1 VTTSSGRQAESY
13 RQAHLRLRL
22 LLLGD
27 GIDTPGR
34 VRGEA
39 DRQQVSAEL
48 RRMRSAFDAVVEEAE
63 AHRTDAVDERV
74 EGLDEALRGAASS
87 PRTPQIRPD
96 AEIPALVTPADP
108 AVALRVSIGSVY
120 RAIMNEEIRATRL
133 VEKRG
138 ALRIPRRELE
148 RLLEERAATRTP
160 SGSRAGHSSM
170 R

>member
-1 VTTSSGRQAESY
+1 MTTSSGRQAESY

-39 DRQQVSAEL
+39 DRQLVSAEL

-63 AHRTDAVDERV
+63 AHRSDVVDERA
-74 EGLDEALRGAASS
+74 EGLDEGLRRAASS
-87 PRTPQIRPD
+87 QRTPQVRRD
-96 AEIPALVTPADP
+96 AEIPALVTPAEA
-108 AVALRVSIGSVY
+108 AVALRVSVGSVY
-120 RAIMNEEIRATRL
+120 KAIRNEEIRATRL

-138 ALRIPRRELE
+138 ALRIPRGELE
-148 RLLEERAATRTP
+148 RLLEGRAATGTP
-160 SGSRAGHSSM
+160 SRSAAGHSSM